1 MSTDNGNHTEAAAP
15 VDVEKQ
21 PTIEMNKKTLKDV
34 VLEGLEEKGK
44 GKDLWL
50 W

>member
-1 MSTDNGNHTEAAAP
+1 MNETEAAASS
-15 VDVEKQ
+15 EKGGEEV
-21 PTIEMNKKTLKDV
+21 PLNTSEKKKTLKDV

-44 GKDLWL
+44 GKDYWL

>member
-1 MSTDNGNHTEAAAP
+1 MSDTKLNKTADAGEG
-15 VDVEKQ
+15 VEKR
-21 PTIEMNKKTLKDV
+21 TLKDV

-44 GKDLWL
+44 GTDYWL

>member
-1 MSTDNGNHTEAAAP
+1 MSDEKLNKAAAAATEVP
-15 VDVEKQ
+15 ASPE
-21 PTIEMNKKTLKDV
+21 KKTLKDV

-44 GKDLWL
+44 GNDHWL